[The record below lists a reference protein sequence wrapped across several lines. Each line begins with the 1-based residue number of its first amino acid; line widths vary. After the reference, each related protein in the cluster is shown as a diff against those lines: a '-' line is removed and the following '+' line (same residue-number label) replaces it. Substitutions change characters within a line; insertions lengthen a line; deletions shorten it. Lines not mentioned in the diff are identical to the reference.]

1 MLIESAGEQPTA
13 PMNEHATNLI
23 INFLP
28 LDFKEA
34 RLRALFE
41 EVGPITSVRIMK
53 NRKTAKSKG
62 YGFVKYVGHED
73 AREAIQRFNGMSIQ
87 GKNIKVAFSRP
98 GGTRTHCNL
107 FVSNL
112 PKKWTN
118 DELSKHFEAFGSL
131 LECRVLKNFNGES
144 RRCGF
149 VRFDAAIDAQRA
161 LKHMDGYLPKNA
173 RSSINVKLAE
183 RPSHDRRKYEGKN
196 GEAVWVGG
204 PGPNLE
210 GYYFGAGG
218 EEIYP
223 QHAEF
228 MPGKPQKDM
237 TRMNR
242 FSSVPPS
249 TMMPPHAGAPHVG
262 SPHVGVIPPHTTVQ
276 PPHLPPQPHAAN
288 ANSMSRMSQ
297 GHMFM
302 NPHLYSRGV
311 TMTPPPMYLQTSL
324 SPAPTFHTGPGSLNF
339 PLMDPALSA
348 YGIAGTA
355 PTPDAFQTPPIPS
368 GVNFNPGEPFDG
380 PLARFQN
387 SIENMSIH
395 LSTPSPPPPPSQ
407 TRLHNSHQNMRM
419 HMKNASMHEP
429 AAVQPALLTPEVPEH
444 VAIPSTQGH
453 QNMRMHMENSNILA
467 APFTPETAKHGVPS
481 TQAGVGK
488 DTIFISNLPAMFD
501 EKAIKAICL
510 PYGSIKMVTLQRD
523 NRGASLGMA
532 FVSFVDPRHAELA
545 VHRLNGSVM
554 YNSKVMVRL

>member
-1 MLIESAGEQPTA
+1 MLIETNEDQPGVVA
-13 PMNEHATNLI
+13 PSNEHATNLI

-34 RLRALFE
+34 GLRALFE

-73 AREAIQRFNGMSIQ
+73 AREAIARFNGMSIQ

-183 RPSHDRRKYEGKN
+183 RPSHDRKKYEAKN
-196 GEAVWVGG
+196 GEVWVGG
-204 PGPNLE
+204 TSPNLE
-210 GYYFGAGG
+210 GYYFGLGAGG
-218 EEIYP
+218 EESYP
-223 QHAEF
+223 QHDEF

-237 TRMNR
+237 ARMNPR
-242 FSSVPPS
+242 FSSATP
-249 TMMPPHAGAPHVG
+249 TMIQHVVPPHAGVPQHA
-262 SPHVGVIPPHTTVQ
+262 VQ
-276 PPHLPPQPHAAN
+276 PPHLPPQPHNAN
-288 ANSMSRMSQ
+288 VNSMSRVSH

-311 TMTPPPMYLQTSL
+311 TMTPPPMYLQTS
-324 SPAPTFHTGPGSLNF
+324 PAPTFHTGPPGSLNY
-339 PLMDPALSA
+339 PLIDPALSA
-348 YGIAGTA
+348 RRPAYGMAGAA

-368 GVNFNPGEPFDG
+368 GISFNPGEGFDG

-395 LSTPSPPPPPSQ
+395 VSTPSPPPPPVSSQ
-407 TRLHNSHQNMRM
+407 RRVQNSHQNMRM
-419 HMKNASMHEP
+419 HMKNANLH
-429 AAVQPALLTPEVPEH
+429 AAEIQPFTPEASEH
-444 VAIPSTQGH
+444 VAIPSTQSH
-453 QNMRMHMENSNILA
+453 QNMRMHMENTNILPVPFSSEIAEHA
-467 APFTPETAKHGVPS
+467 APS

-501 EKAIKAICL
+501 EKAIKAICQ

-523 NRGASLGMA
+523 NTGASLGMA
-532 FVSFVDPRHAELA
+532 FVSFLDPSRAELA
-545 VHRLNGSVM
+545 MHRLNGSVM